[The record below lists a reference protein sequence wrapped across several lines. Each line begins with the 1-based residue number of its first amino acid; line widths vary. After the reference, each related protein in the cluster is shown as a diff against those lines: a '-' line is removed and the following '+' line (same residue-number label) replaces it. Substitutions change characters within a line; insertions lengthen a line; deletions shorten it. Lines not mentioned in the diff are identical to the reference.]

1 MGRPPKYR
9 PEPAF
14 STQAD
19 EPTDAASEARFP
31 VRLLR
36 NYRPSDEN
44 FTVLA
49 PEDPEDSY
57 SPEVEHQPTDKQ
69 RKKVWAET
77 KIMVRKS
84 EALTMIRKKIAERAD
99 EIA

>member
-14 STQAD
+14 GTQVTENAD
-19 EPTDAASEARFP
+19 GETEARFP
-31 VRLLR
+31 VKLER

-44 FTVLA
+44 FTILA
-49 PEDPEDSY
+49 PEDDEDPL
-57 SPEVEHQPTDKQ
+57 SPEVEHRPTDKQ
-69 RKKVWAET
+69 RKKVWAGT
-77 KIMVRKS
+77 KIMLRKS
-84 EALTMIRKKIAERAD
+84 EAVNIIRKKIAERAD